1 MRVVSTSTPSPL
13 VPLPLDS
20 QAQLV
25 SDLLNVLIGVA
36 STTFPLNQVGGAY
49 PVSSKPTSATDVF
62 FWGILSR
69 SDWSVWVIKGRKC
82 AMVYNK
88 KW

>member
-1 MRVVSTSTPSPL
+1 MRVVSTSTPSPP

-36 STTFPLNQVGGAY
+36 STTFPLNQVGDDFSLPLK
-49 PVSSKPTSATDVF
+49 PVSTTGFLLQGFSPD
-62 FWGILSR
+62 
-69 SDWSVWVIKGRKC
+69 
-82 AMVYNK
+82 
-88 KW
+88 